1 MLFPAM
7 QPCMPLAFR
16 VDCVHLARE
25 KSPDFLL
32 TEGKI
37 LNVAV
42 AGLPSHI
49 ISYETCFCGLIFESC
64 HF

>member
-1 MLFPAM
+1 M
-7 QPCMPLAFR
+7 QPCMPLAFS
-16 VDCVHLARE
+16 VDSVHLARE
-25 KSPDFLL
+25 QILDFLL
-32 TEGKI
+32 TQEKI

-42 AGLPSHI
+42 GNLPSHI